1 MISRRSIACLMPV
14 LYLCLLQKPC
24 FAQDRDKVKHTLDKI
39 SPADF
44 VLPSTPIID
53 SNTHAVILSDQ
64 GEVHYIGNDKD
75 WFSCVY
81 TRQTRIRIL
90 HKTAFDL
97 ATVSIDL
104 YGEDEKLEKLSHVA
118 AVTCNIEN
126 GQVTELPL
134 DPKDVFI
141 TRRDKEHRTV
151 KFSLPGVKE
160 GSIIEYTYTTISDYW
175 SVLPAWE
182 FQSILYPC
190 LRSEYQVEIPQTLD
204 FVMVRQGVHPYTL
217 DKGSSGHHSYQVTE
231 KRDITAGLGV
241 VDDQRYYVSANT
253 INHDW
258 VIANVPAFGVERYLS
273 TPNNYIDKLDFQLDK
288 TYNGET
294 ATDYTNNWTK
304 ATEELLSK
312 ESFGGALAEDNS
324 WVNQLSDKI
333 GTNGGA
339 LDQAKAIYYYVSQ
352 HFTCTNHYDKYVET
366 GFRDVIRNNS
376 GTVGEINL
384 LLIALLRK
392 RGLLAEPVV
401 LSTREY
407 GFNLVSYPVLD
418 RLNYVIVRL
427 YIGGKP
433 YYLDAAHPQLGFGQ
447 LAGNCYNG
455 HARVISKQDS
465 SSVYFWADSLKETR
479 FTMVFIDNTDKG
491 LEGEVQSTLGPEE
504 SYQLRREITEHGQSQ
519 YFKDIQTGY
528 GEEAQIGNGGIDSL
542 TRLEDPVK
550 VHYDFTLKQPSDAS
564 VIYLNPILAGGWR
577 ENPFQAADR
586 KYPVEMPYTR
596 DETYVLSMDI
606 PPGYVVD
613 EMPKSAKV
621 AFNGDQGY
629 FEYLLAQQGDKIQM
643 RCRVRLN
650 KALFPPEDYSSLR
663 DFFAFIVKKE
673 NEQIVLKK
681 K

>member
-1 MISRRSIACLMPV
+1 MLSLKPLAYYLAF
-14 LYLCLLQKPC
+14 LCLCLFEMPC
-24 FAQDRDKVKHTLDKI
+24 FAQDRDKVKHTLDKVT
-39 SPADF
+39 PADF
-44 VLPSTPIID
+44 VLPNNPIID

-64 GEVHYIGNDKD
+64 GEVHYIGNASG

-81 TRQTRIRIL
+81 SRQTRIKIL
-90 HKTAFDL
+90 HKTALGL

-104 YGEDEKLEKLSHVA
+104 YGEDERLQKLSNLA
-118 AVTCNIEN
+118 ALTCNIEN
-126 GQVTELPL
+126 GQVIEQKL
-134 DPKDVFI
+134 DPKDVFV
-141 TRRDKEHRTV
+141 TRRDKEHRV
-151 KFSLPGVKE
+151 AKFSLPGAKE
-160 GSIIEYTYTTISDYW
+160 GSIIEYTYTIISDYW
-175 SVLPAWE
+175 SVLPSWE
-182 FQSILYPC
+182 FQSVLYPC
-190 LRSEYQVEIPQTLD
+190 LRSEYQVEIPQTLG
-204 FVMVRQGVHPYTL
+204 FVMVRQGVHPYAV
-217 DKGSSGHHSYQVTE
+217 DKGSSGHRSYSVTE
-231 KRDITAGLGV
+231 KRDITTGLGM
-241 VDDQRYYVSANT
+241 VDDQRYYVNANT

-258 VIANVPAFGVERYLS
+258 VIANVPAFGVERFLT

-288 TYNGET
+288 TYNGEI
-294 ATDYTNNWTK
+294 ATNYTNNWSK

-312 ESFGGALAEDNS
+312 ESFGGALAEDND

-333 GTNGGA
+333 GTGGGA
-339 LDQAKAIYYYVSQ
+339 VDQAKTIYYYVSQ

-366 GFRDVIRNNS
+366 GFKEVIRNNS

-427 YIGGKP
+427 YIGGKL

-465 SSVYFWADSLKETR
+465 SSVYFWADSLKESKV
-479 FTMVFIDNTDKG
+479 TMVLIDYTDKG
-491 LEGEVQSTLGPEE
+491 FEGALQSTLGPEE
-504 SYQLRREITEHGQSQ
+504 SYELRRDVAEHGQAQ
-519 YFKDIQTGY
+519 YFKDIQTSV
-528 GEEAQIGNGGIDSL
+528 GEDADISNGSIDSL
-542 TRLEDPVK
+542 TKLEDPVK
-550 VHYDFTLKQPSDAS
+550 VRYEFVLKQKADPS
-564 VIYLNPILAGGWR
+564 VIYLNPILAGAWR
-577 ENPFQAADR
+577 ENPFQAAER

-596 DETYVLSMDI
+596 DETYVFSMDI
-606 PPGYVVD
+606 PTGYVVD

-621 AFNGDQGY
+621 AFNVDQGY

-650 KALFPPEDYSSLR
+650 KALFPAEDYSSLR
-663 DFFAFIVKKE
+663 DFFSFIVKKE